1 MINNI
6 EMIKLCPAY
15 PYNGVLSSNFKPSL
29 WGVLDVEN
37 ACVILCSEKGGHK
50 IE

>member
-15 PYNGVLSSNFKPSL
+15 PYNGVLSSNFKSL